1 MGCEAL
7 GGKEDSCS
15 DACDEREKDPGRNGG
30 AFFEVDEEAHTE
42 GGEEPAEPLRFVNSI
57 SKME

>member
-1 MGCEAL
+1 LDCEAL

-15 DACDEREKDPGRNGG
+15 DAYDEREEDPWRNGG

-42 GGEEPAEPLRFVNSI
+42 GGEEPTEPLRFFSSI
-57 SKME
+57 SKMV